1 VHNTIFLRHP
11 FRTGHRPPGGPV
23 EVLPEAWILGW
34 EVQVFRG
41 GRGSLEGNRGDLG
54 EWGKPLGVRE
64 RRRVVE

>member
-1 VHNTIFLRHP
+1 
-11 FRTGHRPPGGPV
+11 
-23 EVLPEAWILGW
+23 VLPEAWILGW